1 MGFFYVFE
9 GRFDNE
15 IMILSEQDNHK
26 IKGYDLGSQ
35 LILTKDE
42 KKRGGG
48 ERFIK
53 RKTKN

>member
-1 MGFFYVFE
+1 MTNSISYSP
-9 GRFDNE
+9 N
-15 IMILSEQDNHK
+15 K
-26 IKGYDLGSQ
+26 LGSQ